1 MNPKRGEIWLVNLNP
16 TRGHE
21 QSGIRPAVVIS
32 VDEFNS
38 CAADKLFEIADDG
51 LNKKTISNK
60 MKVPKRF
67 KGESLTDYAVRLAN
81 TYSEYYKLEERKNK
95 GQFFT
100 PKEIAIFMAKLASIN
115 QHEIKVL
122 DPGAGTGVL
131 IASLCE
137 VIKQIEQNRNIKI
150 MIDAYENDPN
160 LLPLLEAVF
169 QECLDEMKDSVYNVE
184 YCIYRHDFILHNAM
198 HFSKKVP
205 NLWGSEKPLY
215 YDIVISNPPY
225 YKINKN
231 SPHSIAMKSLIYGQP
246 NIYALFMALATSL
259 LKDEGEG
266 IFITPRSF
274 CSGLYYKKLREW
286 LLNNV
291 TIDYVHIFESRKD
304 IFDSDGVLQEN
315 IILKITKRK
324 KSETREN
331 SKISISVS
339 RDKSFEDFRI
349 FEVVPKDV
357 IYHKN
362 GDVFIRIPH
371 SPLDVRILDIIDKWP
386 NTLKDFDLEIS
397 TGPVV
402 PFRAKKYLRKK
413 FSGVDDVPL
422 LWMHNIQGFEIVWPL
437 RKNNKEEAILVN
449 EKSKSLLLPVGNYVL
464 LKRFSSKEQ
473 KRRLYAGVLLKENFK
488 QYKYI
493 GIENHINYIHRPNGV
508 LSESEAFGIAA
519 VLNTAIVD
527 RYFRILNGNTQVNA
541 TDIRNMPFPSVE
553 EIKEIGEIVQKQNPQ
568 IGYELDNIV
577 GRILGWNSEL
587 IKQLNDNEG

>member
-1 MNPKRGEIWLVNLNP
+1 MDVYVDKTPEIAN
-16 TRGHE
+16 
-21 QSGIRPAVVIS
+21 
-32 VDEFNS
+32 
-38 CAADKLFEIADDG
+38 DKLNE
-51 LNKKTISNK
+51 KTIDDK
-60 MKVPKRF
+60 IKVPERF

-81 TYSEYYKLEERKNK
+81 TYSKYHKLKERKTK

-100 PKEIAIFMAKLASIN
+100 PKEIAIFMAKLANIN

-122 DPGAGTGVL
+122 DPCAGTGIL
-131 IASLCE
+131 AASLCD
-137 VIKQIEQNRNIKI
+137 VIKQTGQNKNIKI
-150 MIDAYENDPN
+150 IIDAYENDPN
-160 LLPLLEAVF
+160 LFPLLEAVL
-169 QECLDEMKDSVYNVE
+169 QECLDEMKDLTYDVE
-184 YCIYRHDFILHNAM
+184 YRIYKDDFILHNAVY
-198 HFSKKVP
+198 FSEET
-205 NLWGSEKPLY
+205 LDSRGSKNCPH

-225 YKINKN
+225 FKIHK
-231 SPHSIAMKSLIYGQP
+231 SSLYSTAMKSLVYGQP
-246 NIYALFMALATSL
+246 NIYALFMALAASL
-259 LKDEGEG
+259 LKEEGEG

-274 CSGLYYKKLREW
+274 CSGLYYKRFRKW

-291 TIDYVHIFESRKD
+291 TIDYIHIFESRKD

-324 KSETREN
+324 ESETKN

-339 RDKSFEDFRI
+339 RDKSFEDFRT
-349 FEVVPKDV
+349 FEVVPKNA

-362 GDVFIRIPH
+362 GDIFIRIPH

-413 FSGVDDVPL
+413 SIGVDDVPL
-422 LWMHNIQGFEIVWPL
+422 LWMHNIQGFKIVWPL
-437 RKNNKEEAILVN
+437 RKNNKEEAVLVN
-449 EKSKSLLLPVGNYVL
+449 EKSKSLLLPVGNYIL
-464 LKRFSSKEQ
+464 LKRFSTKEQ
-473 KRRLYAGVLLKENFK
+473 KRRLYAGVLLKESFK

-493 GIENHINYIHRPNGV
+493 GIENHINYIHRPSGT

-519 VLNTAIVD
+519 ILNTAIAD

-541 TDIRNMPFPSVE
+541 TDIRNMPFPPIE
-553 EIKEIGEIVQKQNPQ
+553 KIKEIGEIAQKQNPQ

-587 IKQLNDNEG
+587 IKQLNDNEK